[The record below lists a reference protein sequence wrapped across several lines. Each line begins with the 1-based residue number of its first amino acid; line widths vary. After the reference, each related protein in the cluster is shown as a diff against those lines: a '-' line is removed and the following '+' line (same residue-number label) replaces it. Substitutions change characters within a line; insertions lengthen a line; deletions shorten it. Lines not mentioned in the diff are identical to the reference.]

1 MGYGVGPGRGSGAG
15 SLVNYCMGI
24 TALDPLQYN
33 LLFER
38 YLNKERVSMP
48 DIDVDFSNEIRDNLI
63 QYVMKKYGSSAVAY
77 IRTVMTQLAK
87 ACIQNMARVR

>member
-38 YLNKERVSMP
+38 FLNKERVSMP
-48 DIDVDFSNEIRDNLI
+48 DIDVDFSNEIRDNLV
-63 QYVMKKYGSSAVAY
+63 QYVKNISKMEMLSKYTG
-77 IRTVMTQLAK
+77 ILINKTKNPFQT
-87 ACIQNMARVR
+87 N